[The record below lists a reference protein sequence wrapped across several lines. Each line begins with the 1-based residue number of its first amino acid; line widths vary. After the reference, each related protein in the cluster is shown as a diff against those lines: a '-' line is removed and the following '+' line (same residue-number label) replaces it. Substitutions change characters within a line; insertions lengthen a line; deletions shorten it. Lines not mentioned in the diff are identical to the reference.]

1 MLDINILLL
10 WQDFRNGAGDRLTDF
25 MTKMSYIGKMKTMLI
40 ITALIYWCAGFLLG
54 WILVRHACYNHKYER
69 RSAERRQLFP

>member
-1 MLDINILLL
+1 MANDT
-10 WQDFRNGAGDRLTDF
+10 FKGVG
-25 MTKMSYIGKMKTMLI
+25 
-40 ITALIYWCAGFLLG
+40 WCAGFLLG

>member
-1 MLDINILLL
+1 VAVAIFAAVKPYPADYDAAGNLLV
-10 WQDFRNGAGDRLTDF
+10 DG
-25 MTKMSYIGKMKTMLI
+25 MKMANDTFKGVG
-40 ITALIYWCAGFLLG
+40 WCAGFLLG